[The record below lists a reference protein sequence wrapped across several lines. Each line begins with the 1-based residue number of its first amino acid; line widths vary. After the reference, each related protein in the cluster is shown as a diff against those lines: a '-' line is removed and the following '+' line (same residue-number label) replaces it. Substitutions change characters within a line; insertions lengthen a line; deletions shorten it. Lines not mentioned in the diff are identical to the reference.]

1 MGAAARDVHR
11 VHEEV
16 RSFAAHLIVS
26 CVLNL
31 HLLTPISLQEDAGS
45 SAQAALERLQNF
57 TEQHKKRARVDSMK
71 ESWQRE
77 QIQLHKM
84 ETALSRDLAAAAAE
98 IAAIAAADDKEQL
111 LLQEQ
116 EAAMHSVIELRSS
129 MREWSHSR
137 SNSSEHSAAI
147 AAMLATQLCDVREQL
162 HAEAELLHT
171 AETALTEELHKI
183 RQRISAFLSEDRQE
197 CSAAA
202 DDAAAFLNSI
212 GSFTSE
218 SAASDAD
225 LPLLLLRNDLAQQY
239 TAIHSDCVAAIAEAV
254 DAFHSCSESVA
265 AADNAEHGGWGSEE
279 HFLFTKLLKAANSS
293 GKSSSTATAAQRRS
307 VMLNRMLLELPH
319 RTRSELLE
327 HEQWCRQ
334 YAVLNSKRAS
344 ITAGRDAA
352 LAQLVKS
359 GQKQLQDAVTA
370 SKEAAL
376 RAHEAAAVA
385 EKRAVLHAKLQ
396 QLQQAHAARESE
408 RAVYAAAADTEAA
421 QREQL
426 QQQQLAEAQAQRHAA
441 VQAYRESLA
450 VQAAAQ
456 RDAAAAAAVEHAAAK
471 AQRMVSNEKRLLYRQ
486 QQAAAKQACAAAA
499 AAAADELELKRQAL
513 IQKLA
518 QSVPYY
524 EALLNAQ
531 SDIHHVTA
539 AAAAHAQQFEH
550 IDTARGHHPMFGF
563 DTNRV
568 FKHAGFRLGLALRAA
583 GVSHTA
589 AARDAVARITHRAP
603 APF

>member
-1 MGAAARDVHR
+1 
-11 VHEEV
+11 
-16 RSFAAHLIVS
+16 
-26 CVLNL
+26 
-31 HLLTPISLQEDAGS
+31 LQADEGG
-45 SAQAALERLQNF
+45 SAQAALAILQSF
-57 TEQHKKRARVDSMK
+57 TEQHKKRALLDSMK

-77 QIQLHKM
+77 QLQLHKL
-84 ETALSRDLAAAAAE
+84 EAALSRDLVIAAAD
-98 IAAIAAADDKEQL
+98 IAAIATAADDDLKQL
-111 LLQEQ
+111 SLSEQ
-116 EAAMHSVIELRSS
+116 ECAMQCVTELRSS
-129 MREWSHSR
+129 MREWSHNSL
-137 SNSSEHSAAI
+137 NSSEHNAAI
-147 AAMLATQLCDVREQL
+147 AAMLAAQLCDVREQL
-162 HAEAELLHT
+162 HAESEQLCV

-183 RQRISAFLSEDRQE
+183 RQHISAFLSEDKHD
-197 CSAAA
+197 SGAAT
-202 DDAAAFLNSI
+202 DGAAAFLASI
-212 GSFTSE
+212 GNFELE
-218 SAASDAD
+218 SAVTDAD
-225 LPLLLLRNDLAQQY
+225 LPLLLLRNYLMQQY
-239 TAIHSDCVAAIAEAV
+239 TAIHSDCAAAIAEAAAAC
-254 DAFHSCSESVA
+254 DASCNSVA
-265 AADNAEHGGWGSEE
+265 SADGTIEHGDWSGEE
-279 HFLFTKLLKAANSS
+279 HFVFTKLLKAANSS
-293 GKSSSTATAAQRRS
+293 SKSASTAKTAQQRS
-307 VMLNRMLLELPH
+307 VMLNRMQLELPH

-334 YAVLNSKRAS
+334 YAVLNSKKAS

-352 LAQLVKS
+352 IAQLANS
-359 GQKQLQDAVTA
+359 GQKQLKDAVAA
-370 SKEAAL
+370 SKEATL
-376 RAHEAAAVA
+376 RAHEAAIVA
-385 EKRAVLHAKLQ
+385 EKRAVLHAKLH

-408 RAVYAAAADTEAA
+408 LALYAAAADNEAA

-426 QQQQLAEAQAQRHAA
+426 QQQQQAEAQAQRHAA

-456 RDAAAAAAVEHAAAK
+456 RDAAAAAAVEQATAK
-471 AQRMVSNEKRLLYRQ
+471 ALRMASNEKRLQYRQ
-486 QQAAAKQACAAAA
+486 QQAAAKQARAVAA

-563 DTNRV
+563 DTNKV

-589 AARDAVARITHRAP
+589 AARDAVARITHRTP